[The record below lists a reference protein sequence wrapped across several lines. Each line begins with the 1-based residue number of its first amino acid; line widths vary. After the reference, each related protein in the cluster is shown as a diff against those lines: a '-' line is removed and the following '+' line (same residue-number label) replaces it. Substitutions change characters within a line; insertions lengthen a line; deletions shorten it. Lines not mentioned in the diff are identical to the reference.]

1 MKIPQIIEKR
11 VSEYSKKLESYPKLQ
26 KMYRNC
32 YLHTISTAIE
42 KCDDGTYFVLTG
54 DIPAM
59 WLRDSVAQIT
69 HYLPLANDKE
79 VGEMIEGVI
88 RRLFMY
94 IQIDPYAN
102 AFNKESNDKG
112 HVTDLPKKNAW
123 VWERKYEIDS
133 LCYPIRLLYL
143 YWKKTGKTEIVKEQL
158 ESVAKTILG
167 VWKTEQHHTERSDYY
182 HIREKAPH
190 EALTNGGYG
199 NPVGYTGMVWSG
211 FRPSD
216 DSCEY
221 GYLTASEMF
230 AVVVLGYMA
239 EMLEAV
245 CENNSLAKECIV
257 LRGEIDEGIKK
268 YCVIEHSKYGKI
280 YACETDGLGNYTMI
294 DDANVPSLL
303 SIPYIGYADENDE
316 IYRNTR
322 SFLLSEDNPYYFV
335 GKCAKGIGSRHTPD
349 GYIWHMALVM
359 QGLTSTDNAEKKE
372 LIDMI
377 VSTDAD
383 TGYLHEGFNAD
394 NPYEYTREWFTW
406 PNSLFAEFVEKWI
419 DEGMMSE

>member
-69 HYLPLANDKE
+69 HYLPLADDKE

-102 AFNKESNDKG
+102 AFNKEPNDHG

-143 YWKKTGKTEIVKEQL
+143 YWKKTGKTEIIV
-158 ESVAKTILG
+158 
-167 VWKTEQHHTERSDYY
+167 
-182 HIREKAPH
+182 
-190 EALTNGGYG
+190 
-199 NPVGYTGMVWSG
+199 
-211 FRPSD
+211 
-216 DSCEY
+216 
-221 GYLTASEMF
+221 
-230 AVVVLGYMA
+230 
-239 EMLEAV
+239 
-245 CENNSLAKECIV
+245 NSLK
-257 LRGEIDEGIKK
+257 
-268 YCVIEHSKYGKI
+268 
-280 YACETDGLGNYTMI
+280 M
-294 DDANVPSLL
+294 
-303 SIPYIGYADENDE
+303 
-316 IYRNTR
+316 
-322 SFLLSEDNPYYFV
+322 
-335 GKCAKGIGSRHTPD
+335 
-349 GYIWHMALVM
+349 W
-359 QGLTSTDNAEKKE
+359 
-372 LIDMI
+372 
-377 VSTDAD
+377 
-383 TGYLHEGFNAD
+383 
-394 NPYEYTREWFTW
+394 
-406 PNSLFAEFVEKWI
+406 
-419 DEGMMSE
+419 